1 MRTVQG
7 RNFAF
12 VHLLDHMAED
22 VGVQLVDM
30 QVGIADGLGRL
41 EITLLI
47 GGHHIID
54 HRRDHGADLDHLV
67 PRQLPRLALHDRPGA
82 FADIAGIV
90 ADPLKALGRLGG
102 RQDAAQIVGTR
113 RANRDDHQHSLV
125 DLGLQ
130 LVEFP
135 VAVDQHLDPL
145 FLEIRHRAQAAIQLL
160 AGKHAEAHK
169 RPVQLNKVSFES
181 AACMCCLVHNL
192 AFLQL
197 RSC

>member
-7 RNFAF
+7 RNSAL

-47 GGHHIID
+47 GSHHIID
-54 HRRDHGADLDHLV
+54 HRRDHGADLDQLV
-67 PRQLPRLALHDRPGA
+67 PRQLPRLALHNSPGA

-102 RQDAAQIVGTR
+102 RKDAA
-113 RANRDDHQHSLV
+113 
-125 DLGLQ
+125 
-130 LVEFP
+130 
-135 VAVDQHLDPL
+135 
-145 FLEIRHRAQAAIQLL
+145 
-160 AGKHAEAHK
+160 
-169 RPVQLNKVSFES
+169 
-181 AACMCCLVHNL
+181 
-192 AFLQL
+192 
-197 RSC
+197 